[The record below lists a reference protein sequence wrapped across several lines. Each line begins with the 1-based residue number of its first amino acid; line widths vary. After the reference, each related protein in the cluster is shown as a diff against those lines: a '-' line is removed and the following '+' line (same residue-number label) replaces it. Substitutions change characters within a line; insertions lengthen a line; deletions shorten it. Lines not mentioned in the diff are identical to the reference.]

1 MDTYR
6 IDRSYD
12 WNYEHGPSLDAPPP
26 ELPQTPS
33 KTFLGYP
40 VNARIGIAA
49 GLLLNSRWIEPYSR
63 WGFDILTYKTVRIKR
78 RDCHPM
84 PNWIFVET
92 DGALDPAR
100 GDEVLVRRRHR
111 HEDHREVTSSVSFG
125 MPSKDPAVWCPD
137 VERARRAL
145 APGQVLIVSVVAS
158 PEPGHGQDDMV
169 REFAALARLAAGAG
183 AQVVEANLSCPN
195 VRSAEGS
202 IYLDPETSARVG
214 RAMREA
220 AGALPLTLKVGH
232 FPGSSLLKTFLTAV
246 APWVDGV
253 VLVNG
258 ISRRVVDTDGSP
270 AFGPGREVAGILGRG
285 IHEPC
290 LATIREA
297 RSFIAGQGLD
307 LEAIAVGGVL
317 APEDAAGYF
326 QAGAHAVLMGG
337 GPMFDPFLAV
347 KMKRAHPEW

>member
-6 IDRSYD
+6 IDRTYD
-12 WNYEHGPSLDAPPP
+12 WNYEHGPSLDDAAP
-26 ELPQTPS
+26 EVPQTPT

-49 GLLLNSRWIEPYSR
+49 GLLLNSRWIEQYSR
-63 WGFDILTYKTVRIKR
+63 WGFDILTYKTVRIKH

-84 PNWIFVET
+84 PNWIFIDR
-92 DGALDPAR
+92 DGDLDPAAR
-100 GDEVLVRRRHR
+100 DEVLVRRPRR

-125 MPSKDPAVWCPD
+125 MPSKDPGVWSVD
-137 VERARRAL
+137 VERARKAL

-158 PEPGHGQDDMV
+158 PEPEHELEDMV
-169 REFAALARLAAGAG
+169 SEFAELTRLAATAG

-202 IYLDPETSARVG
+202 IYLDPETSARVA

-220 AGALPLTLKVGH
+220 AGDLPLTLKVGY
-232 FPGSSLLKTFLTAV
+232 FPNASVLRTFLTAV
-246 APWVDGV
+246 APWVNGV

-258 ISRRVVDTDGSP
+258 VSRRVVDADGNP
-270 AFGPGREVAGILGRG
+270 AFGRGREVAGILGRS
-285 IHEPC
+285 ILEPC
-290 LATIREA
+290 LATIRSA
-297 RSFIAGQGLD
+297 RRFIAEDALE

-317 APEDAAGYF
+317 TPEDAARYF
-326 QAGAHAVLMGG
+326 EAGAHAVLMGG
-337 GPMFDPFLAV
+337 GPMFDPYLAV
-347 KMKRAHPEW
+347 KMKTAHPEW